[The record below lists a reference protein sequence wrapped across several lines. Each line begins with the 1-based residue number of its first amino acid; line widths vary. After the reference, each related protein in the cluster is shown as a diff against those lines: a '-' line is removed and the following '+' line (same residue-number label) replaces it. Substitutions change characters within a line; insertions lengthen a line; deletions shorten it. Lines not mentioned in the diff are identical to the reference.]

1 MFCPSFFIPGEQSK
15 MSDRIT
21 VGILGQGPEKIA
33 DETIKHERDITD
45 ILKDILNDIL
55 SGDNSVDIISGMSLG
70 SEQIAAELTL
80 KAKKKYPELRLIAAI
95 PFEGRDSIW
104 STKAS
109 FRYQRLLRD
118 SDEVRCISK
127 GGFDI
132 AKIYARN
139 KFVVDKSDCLI
150 SVWNGD
156 EGGIAKSI
164 QMAKD
169 KGIPVIII
177 NPETLEKEE
186 C

>member
-1 MFCPSFFIPGEQSK
+1 
-15 MSDRIT
+15 MSDKIT
-21 VGILGQGPEKIA
+21 IGVLGQGPKRISDEVIKNEKN
-33 DETIKHERDITD
+33 ITD
-45 ILKDILNDIL
+45 ILKDVLNDIL
-55 SGDNSVDIISGMSLG
+55 DGTSSVDIMSGMSLG
-70 SEQIAAELTL
+70 SEQIVAELAI
-80 KAKKKYPELRLIAAI
+80 KAKKKHPELRLIAAI
-95 PFEGRDSIW
+95 PFEGRDSVW

-109 FRYQRLLRD
+109 FKYQRLLRD
-118 SDEVRCISK
+118 SDKVECVSK

-132 AKIYARN
+132 TKIYARN

-156 EGGIAKSI
+156 NGGIAKSI